1 MNEKTYMD
9 PAAIVCAAATVS
21 TSVPGACVHA
31 AVAPNT
37 VVDPLAPTSAMAS
50 VAESAVCVPVSP
62 LIVTLDASASVRATL
77 LVTVTVRAFVAPG

>member
-50 VAESAVCVPVSP
+50 VPESAVCVPVSP
-62 LIVTLDASASVRATL
+62 LIVTLDVAAPARATL
-77 LVTVTVRAFVAPG
+77 VANETVIVLVAPV